1 MKSSKVLAA
10 LVTMGLAAAVAT
22 PAMALENQFSGSF
35 TIQDGGNT
43 ITVDGT
49 VTANVTFPSIYKVSK
64 NTSDNTASNAIAV
77 EISTGN
83 GQVVS
88 GTNALPARVLNDE
101 ALISYARG
109 AAVTEAEVLNAYLID
124 KSGATETLGTTP
136 ATMST
141 VWDSTGLY
149 PWNTFAGTG
158 AKLYVKSTTDDAK
171 VRGKTVMIEG
181 LDSNYNLITET
192 VTLDGTNSTT
202 AVATVANFYRVVA
215 ATLSGNNTNSI
226 PHDYNIEL
234 HYGSSGG
241 TLVAQIN
248 TPYGKTQSCTYTVP
262 AGFEAFILSVNGSSG
277 HTDEITS
284 MIWIKPYQST
294 WHQVKTFK
302 FISGS
307 FDHNFR
313 TPLRIAE
320 KTDIELR
327 AYALVESSRIGTEFQ
342 MLVIPKP

>member
-1 MKSSKVLAA
+1 M
-10 LVTMGLAAAVAT
+10 
-22 PAMALENQFSGSF
+22 
-35 TIQDGGNT
+35 
-43 ITVDGT
+43 
-49 VTANVTFPSIYKVSK
+49 
-64 NTSDNTASNAIAV
+64 
-77 EISTGN
+77 
-83 GQVVS
+83 
-88 GTNALPARVLNDE
+88 
-101 ALISYARG
+101 
-109 AAVTEAEVLNAYLID
+109 
-124 KSGATETLGTTP
+124 
-136 ATMST
+136 
-141 VWDSTGLY
+141 
-149 PWNTFAGTG
+149 
-158 AKLYVKSTTDDAK
+158 
-171 VRGKTVMIEG
+171 MIEG

-215 ATLSGNNTNSI
+215 ATLTGNNTNSI

-313 TPLRIAE
+313 TPLRVAE